1 MGDLTRI
8 GANIQAMQAL
18 SSLNKINTKMAGH
31 QLRLA
36 TGKKINSAQDDP
48 AGYQIARSLE
58 ARRRGLESAL
68 SNVGS
73 ARNVLNIAEGGYQTI
88 MGLLQTMKE
97 KATQASD
104 GSLSASQ
111 RSALDNQVSALI
123 AEVGDIVTETTFNGM
138 SLIDGTYSTTGI
150 SFHTGAGS
158 GDALEVKLN
167 NADSGA
173 LAISAVSL
181 TTAAGAS
188 GAIDSI
194 DTAITNL
201 STAVQ
206 QVGEYQ
212 TRFAAK
218 EDNLAVAISNT
229 ESARSVIEDA
239 DFAAE
244 QMEIMKLQILQQ
256 TGLASLVQAN
266 TNPQVVLSLFG

>member
-8 GANIQAMQAL
+8 GANIQAIQAL
-18 SSLNKINTKMAGH
+18 SSLNKINVKMAGH

-104 GSLSASQ
+104 GSLSGSQ

-123 AEVGDIVTETTFNGM
+123 SEVADIVTETTFNGM
-138 SLIDGTYSTTGI
+138 SLIDGTYSATGI

-194 DTAITNL
+194 DTAITKL

-206 QVGEYQ
+206 KVGEYQ